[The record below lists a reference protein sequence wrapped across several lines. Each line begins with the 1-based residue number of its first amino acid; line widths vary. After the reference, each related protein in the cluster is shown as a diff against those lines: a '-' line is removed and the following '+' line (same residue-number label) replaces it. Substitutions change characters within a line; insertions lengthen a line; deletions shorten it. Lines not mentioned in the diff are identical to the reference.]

1 MINYHKTI
9 RYTGTLR
16 GRLEDIKNDLR
27 KRHGSDICPDWN
39 NLGKLGDSHNC
50 RVCETLFPKAAES
63 DLCPCDTYS
72 REYLIRRLNEII
84 TYYETIKG
92 GSPS

>member
-1 MINYHKTI
+1 MINYHKDI

-27 KRHGSDICPDWN
+27 KHHASDICPDWDN
-39 NLGKLGDSHNC
+39 KSWLGNSSNC
-50 RVCETLFPKAAES
+50 RVCEALFPKARES

-72 REYLIRRLNEII
+72 RAYLLRRINEII

-92 GSPS
+92 GTT